1 MKKLLLLIVL
11 LLMIN
16 GSFAEDE
23 EDKGSLTNVGQ
34 PAPVFSVT
42 SIEGVQ
48 FDVEQLHGNI
58 VLINFFATWCRPCM
72 AEMPELEKRIWQRFQ
87 GKDFI
92 VLAIG
97 REHTNKELK
106 KFKHRKKYTFPI
118 APDPKRKAYGLFAK
132 KYIPRN
138 YLIDKQGKI
147 IFQSIGFEKAE
158 FEELINTIEN
168 VLQ

>member
-1 MKKLLLLIVL
+1 MKKLLLSIVFL
-11 LLMIN
+11 LTTT
-16 GSFAEDE
+16 GAFAE

-34 PAPVFSVT
+34 SAPVFSAT

-48 FDVEQLHGNI
+48 FDIEQLRGKI

-72 AEMPELEKRIWQRFQ
+72 AEMPELEKQIWQRFQ
-87 GKDFI
+87 GQDFV

-106 KFKHRKKYTFPI
+106 KFKRRKRYTFPI
-118 APDPKRKAYGLFAK
+118 IPDPKRKVYSLFAE

-158 FEELINTIEN
+158 FDELINTIEN

>member
-1 MKKLLLLIVL
+1 LLIVL
-11 LLMIN
+11 LLMIT
-16 GSFAEDE
+16 GAFAEDE

-34 PAPVFSVT
+34 PAPVFSVI

-48 FDVEQLHGNI
+48 FDIEQLRGNI

-72 AEMPELEKRIWQRFQ
+72 VEMPELEKQIWQRFK
-87 GKDFI
+87 GEDFV

-106 KFKHRKKYTFPI
+106 KFKRRKRYSFPI
-118 APDPKRKAYGLFAK
+118 VPDPKRKVYSLFAE

-138 YLIDKQGKI
+138 YLINKQGKI
-147 IFQSIGFEKAE
+147 IYQSIGFEKSE
-158 FEELINTIEN
+158 FEELISTIEN

>member
-11 LLMIN
+11 LLMIT
-16 GSFAEDE
+16 GAFAEDE

-34 PAPVFSVT
+34 PAPVFSVI

-48 FDVEQLHGNI
+48 FDIEQLRGNI

-72 AEMPELEKRIWQRFQ
+72 VEMPELEKQIWQRFK
-87 GKDFI
+87 GEDFV

-106 KFKHRKKYTFPI
+106 KFKRRKRYSFPI
-118 APDPKRKAYGLFAK
+118 VPDPKRKVYSLFAE

-138 YLIDKQGKI
+138 YLINKQGKI
-147 IFQSIGFEKAE
+147 IYQSIGFEKSE
-158 FEELINTIEN
+158 FEELISTIEN

>member
-11 LLMIN
+11 LLMITRA
-16 GSFAEDE
+16 FAE
-23 EDKGSLTNVGQ
+23 EDKGSLTNVRQ

-48 FDVEQLHGNI
+48 FDVEQLRGNI

-72 AEMPELEKRIWQRFQ
+72 AEMPELEKQIWQRFQ

-106 KFKHRKKYTFPI
+106 KFKRRNKYTFPI
-118 APDPKRKAYGLFAK
+118 APDPKRKVYSLFAE

-147 IFQSIGFEKAE
+147 IFQSIGFKKSE

-168 VLQ
+168 MLQ